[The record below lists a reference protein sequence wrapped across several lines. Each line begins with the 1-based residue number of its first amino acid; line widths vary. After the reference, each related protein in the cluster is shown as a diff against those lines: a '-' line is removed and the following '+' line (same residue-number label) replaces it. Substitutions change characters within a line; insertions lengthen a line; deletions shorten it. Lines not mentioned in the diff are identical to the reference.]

1 MLIFVTYFKLYPP
14 HRGWPHAASRHQRL
28 TSSPTLDASCKA
40 LQLSSTER
48 RYSLA
53 ATGTDEPQISA
64 MSTTSRFSSIT
75 AGIHSVTFQPAP
87 GSTNEDRFVVGEWL
101 IEGRTWKFLAVFDGH
116 GGDYTAEYGAV
127 NLPERIEKELRKVL
141 PECQNWSR
149 KTLIGRINKLLFW
162 RIYYLYRAIGDAVL
176 VDANKDIFLRA
187 FSGTTLAVALLG
199 EERDNL
205 WVAGLGDST
214 VALAF
219 KDEDGLGD
227 GERLL
232 TLHSTHTPKEYCS
245 IVMLHPSAERDTIM
259 KDDRL
264 LGTSLPTRG
273 LDDRALKNRTKRY
286 LDGAQHYNK
295 TPPYVMNAAD
305 TCFIDLAPL
314 RHRKPTLV
322 LFTDGVDIIVDGEK
336 TVDKDPEDQN
346 RSDPAVVVGKLLG
359 SRIDDSYAQETLE
372 YDVEVNWMGA
382 NSNRATELLG
392 NLMAGTST
400 ETFANFLGPAECG
413 EWDEKLYF
421 DDTMILVY
429 DLTSTP

>member
-28 TSSPTLDASCKA
+28 TSSPTFDTSCKA

-64 MSTTSRFSSIT
+64 MLTTSRSLRDWRDLFTRMCSSSIT
-75 AGIHSVTFQPAP
+75 AEIHSVTFQPTP
-87 GSTNEDRFVVGEWL
+87 GSTNEDRFVVEEWF

-116 GGDYTAEYGAV
+116 GGDYTAEYGAA
-127 NLPERIEKELRKVL
+127 NLPERIEKELPLVL
-141 PECQNWSR
+141 ED
-149 KTLIGRINKLLFW
+149 LLP
-162 RIYYLYRAIGDAVL
+162 RQRIGDAVQNLCPDPSLLDDEEAQAL
-176 VDANKDIFLRA
+176 VDANRDILLRA
-187 FSGTTLAVALLG
+187 FSGTTLAVALLD

-205 WVAGLGDST
+205 WVVGLGDST

-219 KDEDGLGD
+219 KNEDGLEE

-232 TLHSTHTPKEYCS
+232 TLHNTHTPKEYCS
-245 IVMLHPSAERDTIM
+245 IVMLHPSAEKDTIM

-264 LGTSLPTRG
+264 LDTLLPTRG
-273 LDDRALKNRTKRY
+273 LGDHALKAKRY

-305 TCFIDLAPL
+305 THFIDLAPL

-322 LFTDGVDIIVDGEK
+322 LFTDGVDIIVDGE
-336 TVDKDPEDQN
+336 TMVKDPEDQN

-372 YDVEVNWMGA
+372 HDVEVNWMGA

-392 NLMAGTST
+392 N
-400 ETFANFLGPAECG
+400 
-413 EWDEKLYF
+413 
-421 DDTMILVY
+421 
-429 DLTSTP
+429 